1 MLMAACKLQ
10 GGLHGW
16 DDLVRV
22 AGESCSTVASCH
34 RTLTNCVLAIGK
46 EGQEGELVN
55 VVRTGEAAA
64 RERALSALGRR
75 EVVGREGKA
84 EVETLLMKTMMAE
97 TSSYEEKVAAL
108 SSSVIGGP
116 SIDEKK
122 DYIDCATRN
131 IDMNHL

>member
-1 MLMAACKLQ
+1 MD
-10 GGLHGW
+10 GW

-22 AGESCSTVASCH
+22 AGESCSSLAGCH

-75 EVVGREGKA
+75 DVVGRVGKA
-84 EVETLLMKTMMAE
+84 RVETLLIKTMLAE

-108 SSSVIGGP
+108 SSIVIGGP
-116 SIDEKK
+116 SRDEK
-122 DYIDCATRN
+122 
-131 IDMNHL
+131 